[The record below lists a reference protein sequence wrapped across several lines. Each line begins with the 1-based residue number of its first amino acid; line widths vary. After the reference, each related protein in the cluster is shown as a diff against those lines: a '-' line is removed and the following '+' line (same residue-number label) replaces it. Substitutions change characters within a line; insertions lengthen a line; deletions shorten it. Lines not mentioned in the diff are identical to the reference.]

1 MGRSRYMKKSMD
13 EVLIRSPKTPKEWS
27 KYDDFRWDILRK
39 PLKLSHIPLKDDL
52 EDISTH
58 LMAVDNQESVIA
70 CGRIHMNT
78 SNEAQIRYMGVSLD
92 HRRIGLGSKM
102 IDRLESVGRVKGAKK
117 IVLNARAEAI
127 KFYESLGYIETGPYE
142 SDIKIPHSSMEKLIY

>member
-1 MGRSRYMKKSMD
+1 MD
-13 EVLIRSPKTPKEWS
+13 EVLIRSPKTPNEWS

-58 LMAVDNQESVIA
+58 LMAVDNKDRVIA

-78 SNEAQIRYMGVSLD
+78 SNEAQIRYIGVSLK
-92 HRRIGLGSKM
+92 HRRIGLGSNM
-102 IDRLESVGRVKGAKK
+102 ICRLEDVGKVKGAKK

>member
-1 MGRSRYMKKSMD
+1 MD
-13 EVLIRSPKTPKEWS
+13 DVLIRSPKTPNEWS

-58 LMAVDNQESVIA
+58 LMAVDNKDRVIA

-78 SNEAQIRYMGVSLD
+78 SNEAQIRYMGVSLN

-102 IDRLESVGRVKGAKK
+102 ICRLEGVGRVKGAKK

>member
-1 MGRSRYMKKSMD
+1 MD

-78 SNEAQIRYMGVSLD
+78 SNEAQIRYMGVSLN
-92 HRRIGLGSKM
+92 HRRTGLGSKM

-127 KFYESLGYIETGPYE
+127 KFYESLGYIEIGPYE

>member
-1 MGRSRYMKKSMD
+1 MD
-13 EVLIRSPKTPKEWS
+13 NVLIRSPKTPNDWS

-78 SNEAQIRYMGVSLD
+78 SNEAQIRYVGVSLN
-92 HRRIGLGSKM
+92 HRRTGLGSKM
-102 IDRLESVGRVKGAKK
+102 IDRLESIGRVKGAKK

>member
-1 MGRSRYMKKSMD
+1 MGRFRHIKF
-13 EVLIRSPKTPKEWS
+13 VIIIRSPITSDEWL
-27 KYDDFRWDILRK
+27 KYDDFRWEILRK
-39 PLKLSHIPLKDDL
+39 PLKLSHIPLKDTL

-58 LMAVDNQESVIA
+58 MMALDDQDKVIA
-70 CGRIHMNT
+70 CGRVHMNNI
-78 SNEAQIRYMGVSLD
+78 NEAQIRYMGVSLE

-102 IDRLESVGRVKGAKK
+102 IDKLEDIAKTKGAKK

>member
-1 MGRSRYMKKSMD
+1 MD
-13 EVLIRSPKTPKEWS
+13 DVFIRSPKTTNEWS

-39 PLKLSHIPLKDDL
+39 PLKLSHIPLKDNL

-58 LMAVDNQESVIA
+58 LMAVDNKDRVIA

-78 SNEAQIRYMGVSLD
+78 SNEAQIRYMGVSLN
-92 HRRIGLGSKM
+92 HRRTGLGSNM
-102 IDRLESVGRVKGAKK
+102 ICRLEDVGRVKGAKK

>member
-1 MGRSRYMKKSMD
+1 MD
-13 EVLIRSPKTPKEWS
+13 DVLIRSPKTPNDWS
-27 KYDDFRWDILRK
+27 KYDDFRLDILRK
-39 PLKLSHIPLKDDL
+39 PLKLSHIPLKDNL

-58 LMAVDNQESVIA
+58 LMAVDNKDRVIA

-78 SNEAQIRYMGVSLD
+78 SNEAQIRYMGVSLN
-92 HRRIGLGSKM
+92 HRRTGLGSNM
-102 IDRLESVGRVKGAKK
+102 ICRLEDVGRVKGAKK

>member
-1 MGRSRYMKKSMD
+1 
-13 EVLIRSPKTPKEWS
+13 
-27 KYDDFRWDILRK
+27 
-39 PLKLSHIPLKDDL
+39 
-52 EDISTH
+52 
-58 LMAVDNQESVIA
+58 MAVDNKDRVIA

-78 SNEAQIRYMGVSLD
+78 SNEAQIRYMGVSLN
-92 HRRIGLGSKM
+92 HRRTGLGSNM
-102 IDRLESVGRVKGAKK
+102 ICRLEDVGRVKGAKK

>member
-1 MGRSRYMKKSMD
+1 MMA
-13 EVLIRSPKTPKEWS
+13 L
-27 KYDDFRWDILRK
+27 DDQDK
-39 PLKLSHIPLKDDL
+39 
-52 EDISTH
+52 
-58 LMAVDNQESVIA
+58 VIA
-70 CGRIHMNT
+70 CGRVHMNNI
-78 SNEAQIRYMGVSLD
+78 NEAQIRYMGVSLE

-102 IDRLESVGRVKGAKK
+102 IDKLEDIAKTKGAKK

>member
-1 MGRSRYMKKSMD
+1 MD

-92 HRRIGLGSKM
+92 HRRIGLASKM
-102 IDRLESVGRVKGAKK
+102 IDRLESIGRVKGAKK

>member
-1 MGRSRYMKKSMD
+1 MII
-13 EVLIRSPKTPKEWS
+13 IRSPITSNDWL
-27 KYDDFRWDILRK
+27 KYDDFRWEILRK

-78 SNEAQIRYMGVSLD
+78 SNEAQIRYMGVSLE

-102 IDRLESVGRVKGAKK
+102 IDKLEDIAKTKGAKK

>member
-1 MGRSRYMKKSMD
+1 MGRFRHI
-13 EVLIRSPKTPKEWS
+13 EFVIIIRSPITSDEWL
-27 KYDDFRWDILRK
+27 KYDDFRWEILRK

>member
-1 MGRSRYMKKSMD
+1 MGRFRHI
-13 EVLIRSPKTPKEWS
+13 EFVIIIRSPITLDEWL
-27 KYDDFRWDILRK
+27 KYDDFRWEILRK
-39 PLKLSHIPLKDDL
+39 PLKLSQIPLKDTL

-58 LMAVDNQESVIA
+58 MMALDDQDKVIA
-70 CGRIHMNT
+70 CGRVHMNNI
-78 SNEAQIRYMGVSLD
+78 NEAQIRYMGVSLE

-102 IDRLESVGRVKGAKK
+102 IDKLEDIAKTKGAKK

>member
-1 MGRSRYMKKSMD
+1 MD

-78 SNEAQIRYMGVSLD
+78 SNEAQIRYMGVSLK
-92 HRRIGLGSKM
+92 SQK
-102 IDRLESVGRVKGAKK
+102 DRTRVK
-117 IVLNARAEAI
+117 N
-127 KFYESLGYIETGPYE
+127 
-142 SDIKIPHSSMEKLIY
+142 D

>member
-1 MGRSRYMKKSMD
+1 
-13 EVLIRSPKTPKEWS
+13 
-27 KYDDFRWDILRK
+27 
-39 PLKLSHIPLKDDL
+39 
-52 EDISTH
+52 
-58 LMAVDNQESVIA
+58 MAVDNKDMVIA

-78 SNEAQIRYMGVSLD
+78 SNEAQIRYMGVSLN
-92 HRRIGLGSKM
+92 HRRTGLGSKM
-102 IDRLESVGRVKGAKK
+102 ICRLEGVGRVKGAKK